1 MRVSAVLGFVV
12 ALLIGTVALGFLVIT
27 LSSQPPIVATL
38 VPQQTPAAITT
49 LPPTP
54 TPVQTA
60 VSSSPSPSPSPNE
73 SSLPVG
79 TAVGQKAPPFE
90 LPTLDGGKI
99 GTAASASAG
108 KPLWVNF
115 MATWCPQCQ
124 DELPMMQGMKLQIG
138 DAMDIV
144 LVDVGEDPATVS
156 AFLTQLD
163 VTLPL
168 GLDQDGTVQAQWE
181 ALALP
186 VHFWL
191 DTNGVV
197 QEVVYGGAP
206 TSVFQDAVHTVLP
219 EVSFSPAP
227 GASP

>member
-1 MRVSAVLGFVV
+1 MRASAVLGFVV
-12 ALLIGTVALGFLVIT
+12 ALLVGTVALGYLVLT
-27 LSSQPPIVATL
+27 LSNQPAVVASL
-38 VPQQTPAAITT
+38 APQQTPAAITT
-49 LPPTP
+49 LPPTL
-54 TPVQTA
+54 TPVQTPI
-60 VSSSPSPSPSPNE
+60 SSSPSPSPTPNE

-79 TAVGQKAPPFE
+79 TAVGQKAPGFK
-90 LPTLDGGKI
+90 LPTLDGGTI
-99 GTAASASAG
+99 GTAASTAAG

-163 VTLPL
+163 VSLPL
-168 GLDQDGTVQAQWE
+168 GLDRDGTVQNEWQ

-186 VHFWL
+186 VHFFI
-191 DTNGVV
+191 DGNGVV
-197 QEVVYGGAP
+197 AEVVYGGAP
-206 TSVFQDAVHTVLP
+206 TSVFQDSVHAVLP
-219 EVSFSPAP
+219 QVSFSPVP